1 MKKEKF
7 EKILNKIEKI
17 LETKWFHIMLI
28 IVGIVFIMLGAFHTT
43 VWFDEAY
50 TIGLIRHNYSDI
62 IRIDSGDVHPVL
74 YYLILKTVTLIFGDS
89 ILVCRLFSVLAGAL
103 MGVIGYTHIR
113 KDFGAKVGVAFS
125 FLTLFLPFMPLYA
138 IEIRMYTWVMLFA
151 TLAGIYAYR
160 ICKNSKVINWVLFA
174 IFSLCAAHT
183 HYYGLVT
190 VGIIN
195 AMLFFYII
203 FSKKLYAEQEKS
215 KKSYLI
221 RFGITAIVQIM
232 GYVPWLYVLL
242 RQVKLVNSYYWIEF
256 SFGESILAPLGA
268 QFYGRLSYVFTFV
281 FAVIMYAYLIY
292 QIVRAKKQKQN
303 LGVIWACLLVH
314 FIVFISMLIVSILIK
329 PIMYFR
335 YMLVTTGFFIL
346 PFAICIA
353 KFNQTKRQKIITAI
367 IVLIILGV
375 SIYNNAEVVINNYN
389 SINGQEVKYIEDNY
403 EEGDIIVYKDY
414 FKGIDIGIHLP
425 EYNWYYY
432 YIDPNHDA
440 SGFETFCPPLKVTF
454 DEDFFDDYK
463 GKIIIVDND
472 GLELYNELSEKYEL
486 KEIKRNRFPTTYKD
500 RTYNI
505 IVVEK

>member
-7 EKILNKIEKI
+7 EKILNKIEQI
-17 LETKWFHIMLI
+17 VEAKWFHIALI
-28 IVGIVFIMLGAFHTT
+28 IIGIIFIMLGAFHTT

-50 TIGLIRHNYSDI
+50 TIGLIRHDYADI

-74 YYLILKTVTLIFGDS
+74 YYLLLKTVTLIFGEN
-89 ILVCRLFSVLAGAL
+89 ILVCRLFSVLAGVL
-103 MGVIGYTHIR
+103 MGIIGYTHIR
-113 KDFGAKVGVAFS
+113 KDFGAKIGVAFS

-183 HYYGLVT
+183 HYYGLAT
-190 VGIIN
+190 MGIVN

-203 FSKKLYAEQEKS
+203 FSKKLYENQDKT

-221 RFGITAIVQIM
+221 RFGITAIVQIV
-232 GYVPWLYVLL
+232 GYIPWLYVFLK
-242 RQVKLVNSYYWIEF
+242 QIKLVNSYYWIEF
-256 SFGESILAPLGA
+256 SLGESILAPLA
-268 QFYGRLSYVFTFV
+268 TQFYGRLSYVFTGV
-281 FAVIMYAYLIY
+281 FTLIMYAYLIY
-292 QIVRAKKQKQN
+292 QLICAKKQKEK
-303 LGVIWACLLVH
+303 LGVVWACLLVH
-314 FIVFISMLIVSILIK
+314 FILFISMVIISVLIK
-329 PIMYFR
+329 PIIYFR

-346 PFAICIA
+346 PYAICLA
-353 KFNQTKRQKIITAI
+353 KFNKTKHQKIISTI
-367 IVLIILGV
+367 IILIILGV
-375 SIYNNAEVVINNYN
+375 GIYNNVEVVINNYN

-403 EEGDIIVYKDY
+403 EDGDIIVYQDY

-432 YIDPNHDA
+432 HIDPNHDA

-454 DEDFFDDYK
+454 DEDFFDDYT
-463 GKIIIVDND
+463 GKIIIVDNEGWD
-472 GLELYNELSEKYEL
+472 LYKELEGKYEL
-486 KEIKRNRFPTTYKD
+486 KEIKRDTFKNTYKD

-505 IVVEK
+505 VVVEK